1 MNLYLIMRS
10 KVQLSGPE
18 CDDDDIG
25 SKHRTDVEI
34 KKYGFKG
41 IEPDFGNADTG
52 PDA

>member
-1 MNLYLIMRS
+1 MRS

-34 KKYGFKG
+34 KKIRVQALG
-41 IEPDFGNADTG
+41 PDFYNADTG